1 MMGLSQM
8 ITSQNSDLSSPFT
21 YMSLKKEKEVT
32 ETLYS
37 DVKGTNC
44 NLRNNSFFSLMLED
58 ETF

>member
-1 MMGLSQM
+1 M

-32 ETLYS
+32 ETLDS